1 MVFEFFANA
10 DKIKPPRRYQ
20 HRDEIYSLSARQ
32 TLSREFYRNTSG
44 DVTVRPKTVY
54 HLRSSHTSPEHLFP
68 LAVIFVFYFYRKE
81 DDYVVRKTE

>member
-44 DVTVRPKTVY
+44 DVTVRPKNSV
-54 HLRSSHTSPEHLFP
+54 SSSEQPYKPGTFVPVGCYFCILF
-68 LAVIFVFYFYRKE
+68 LQKGR
-81 DDYVVRKTE
+81 